1 MSNITNK
8 HNLPQTLVNLA
19 KRDNYSRG
27 NARISVTQLI
37 GSPRIRILTAE
48 KQAEIVTDVSESLWS
63 LLGRA
68 LHSVVEQG
76 ADETNI
82 PEERLFTEVAGW
94 RLSGGVDLQL
104 LGNNS
109 DGARQVGLSDYK
121 MTTGSR
127 LPNYIKVLSQK
138 RMIRDIF
145 RTVAHEWVHEHQH
158 SVEKRKIG
166 PDIGGRNEDEANAY
180 AGQLIKIFEK
190 ENPEYVETMYE

>member
-1 MSNITNK
+1 MKLTVAHIKSGINK
-8 HNLPQTLVNLA
+8 
-19 KRDNYSRG
+19 KNYEMFDKFFKLLQKKFPLKDDLK
-27 NARISVTQLI
+27 IEFI
-37 GSPRIRILTAE
+37 G
-48 KQAEIVTDVSESLWS
+48 
-63 LLGRA
+63 
-68 LHSVVEQG
+68 
-76 ADETNI
+76 
-82 PEERLFTEVAGW
+82 ERK
-94 RLSGGVDLQL
+94 D
-104 LGNNS
+104 
-109 DGARQVGLSDYK
+109 K

>member
-1 MSNITNK
+1 MKLTVAHIKSGINK
-8 HNLPQTLVNLA
+8 
-19 KRDNYSRG
+19 KNYEMFDKFFKLLQKKFPLKDDLK
-27 NARISVTQLI
+27 IEFI
-37 GSPRIRILTAE
+37 G
-48 KQAEIVTDVSESLWS
+48 
-63 LLGRA
+63 
-68 LHSVVEQG
+68 
-76 ADETNI
+76 
-82 PEERLFTEVAGW
+82 ERK
-94 RLSGGVDLQL
+94 D
-104 LGNNS
+104 
-109 DGARQVGLSDYK
+109 K

-190 ENPEYVETMYE
+190 ENPEYVENMYE

>member
-1 MSNITNK
+1 MKLTVVHIKSGINK
-8 HNLPQTLVNLA
+8 
-19 KRDNYSRG
+19 KNYEMFDKFFKLLQKKFPLKDDLK
-27 NARISVTQLI
+27 IEFI
-37 GSPRIRILTAE
+37 G
-48 KQAEIVTDVSESLWS
+48 
-63 LLGRA
+63 
-68 LHSVVEQG
+68 
-76 ADETNI
+76 
-82 PEERLFTEVAGW
+82 ERK
-94 RLSGGVDLQL
+94 D
-104 LGNNS
+104 
-109 DGARQVGLSDYK
+109 K

>member
-1 MSNITNK
+1 MKLTVAHIKSGINK
-8 HNLPQTLVNLA
+8 
-19 KRDNYSRG
+19 KNYEMFDKFFKLLQKKFPLKDDLK
-27 NARISVTQLI
+27 IEFI
-37 GSPRIRILTAE
+37 G
-48 KQAEIVTDVSESLWS
+48 
-63 LLGRA
+63 
-68 LHSVVEQG
+68 
-76 ADETNI
+76 
-82 PEERLFTEVAGW
+82 ERK
-94 RLSGGVDLQL
+94 D
-104 LGNNS
+104 
-109 DGARQVGLSDYK
+109 K

-145 RTVAHEWVHEHQH
+145 RTIAHEWVHEHQH